1 MTAQALLS
9 ARRAPLTAPT
19 TIALET
25 SKRMT
30 TLQELDLVRAAHA
43 RNPASRELRH
53 RLARLLNACDRHRET
68 LTVLTAAAEPDFA
81 EAMMMVQALLALED
95 PEATREAREAAH
107 LAFSLAHSD
116 RDRAAALADLGKA
129 EIRLGDPEARRT
141 LLRALELD
149 PHSKDACKRLAALYL
164 AADEFAAAMA
174 LTDALAAQ
182 GVGHSRMFAARVLAL
197 ARLGRIEEAREAEA
211 WERLQLTRRLPPPPG
226 WASPEEFNA
235 ALAAEL
241 VAHPGLHLERYGTAS
256 HRTWRIDTTIS
267 HFAPLAR
274 QLLAQIAEIAE
285 RHFEAIAAVD
295 HAMIRVR
302 PPALTLHSW
311 CVITDEDGFETWHV
325 HQLGWMSGVYYVAV
339 PEAVATAD
347 DERGHIAFGLPEEL
361 VGEATARA
369 FGGRLVRP
377 EPGLMMMF
385 PAHCYHRTYPH
396 RASGRRICIAYDFWP
411 A

>member
-1 MTAQALLS
+1 M
-9 ARRAPLTAPT
+9 TAPT
-19 TIALET
+19 TIGLET
-25 SKRMT
+25 AKRMT
-30 TLQELDLVRAAHA
+30 ALQELDLVRAAHA
-43 RNPASRELRH
+43 RNPASRELRR
-53 RLARLLNACDRHRET
+53 RLAGLLSMCDRHRET
-68 LTVLTAAAEPDFA
+68 LTLLRDAADPDFA
-81 EAMMMVQALLALED
+81 EAMMMTQALLALED
-95 PEATREAREAAH
+95 PVATREAREAAN
-107 LAFSLAHSD
+107 LAFSMADGD
-116 RDRAAALADLGKA
+116 RGRAAALADLGKA
-129 EIRLGDPEARRT
+129 EIRLGHPEARRT

-149 PHSKDACKRLAALYL
+149 PHNKDACKRLAGLYSAVDDSVAAL
-164 AADEFAAAMA
+164 A

-182 GVGHSRMFAARVLAL
+182 GVGHSRMFAARVLAM

-211 WERLQLTRRLPPPPG
+211 WDRLHLTRRLPPPPG
-226 WASPEEFNA
+226 WASPEAFNV

-241 VAHPGLHLERYGTAS
+241 VAHPGLHLERYGAAS
-256 HRTWRIDTTIS
+256 HRTWRIDS
-267 HFAPLAR
+267 ASSRFAPLTQ
-274 QLLAQIAEIAE
+274 QLLARIAEIAE
-285 RHFEAIAAVD
+285 QHFAAIAGDD

-302 PPALTLHSW
+302 PRALTLHSW

-325 HQLGWMSGVYYVAV
+325 HQNGWMSGVYYVAV
-339 PEAVATAD
+339 PEAVATAG

-377 EPGLMMMF
+377 EPGLMIMF